1 MKQEMNN
8 NTRHGCAIQPNNV
21 FSNTNFI
28 RNNFKSAS
36 LPIKFTFHNNSHNK
50 ISINCTPTSKK
61 YNTFTQKNSL
71 LNNKTKLVDDL
82 YFSATED
89 DEEILCTKCR

>member
-1 MKQEMNN
+1 MGVLYN
-8 NTRHGCAIQPNNV
+8 
-21 FSNTNFI
+21 
-28 RNNFKSAS
+28 
-36 LPIKFTFHNNSHNK
+36 PIMYLVIPTLFETISSQQVYPFTFHNNSHNK